1 LGFESCGA
9 AAELTGLSFRI
20 AVLFALSAL
29 VSFSQTPVPAGGRW
43 VRIEKRDSKTGAQFV
58 TFAVE
63 ADADISD
70 RRPAISITCSD
81 RLKTPQVLYFADS
94 TIDPQIHNPMNYYAP
109 ALYSWIK
116 IDKNKLYRAVWDIAP
131 GASSPR
137 LAKTAV
143 VDRKTARALLKGTT
157 MKVRYEGHLGQEL
170 IDSFTIGGLDKEMV
184 RDACGSKWFGKD

>member
-1 LGFESCGA
+1 LK
-9 AAELTGLSFRI
+9 FRI
-20 AVLFALSAL
+20 AAL
-29 VSFSQTPVPAGGRW
+29 VALNALLSFAQTPVSAGGRW
-43 VRIEKRDSKTGAQFV
+43 VRLQKMDTKAGVQVA

-70 RRPAISITCSD
+70 RHPVISITCSD
-81 RLKTPQVLYFADS
+81 RSKAPEVLYFAD
-94 TIDPQIHNPMNYYAP
+94 TILDPQIHNPMNYYGP

-116 IDKNKLYRAVWDIAP
+116 IDKGKLRRAVWDIAP

-137 LAKTAV
+137 FAKTAV
-143 VDRKTARALLKGTT
+143 VDRKTAKELLKGTV